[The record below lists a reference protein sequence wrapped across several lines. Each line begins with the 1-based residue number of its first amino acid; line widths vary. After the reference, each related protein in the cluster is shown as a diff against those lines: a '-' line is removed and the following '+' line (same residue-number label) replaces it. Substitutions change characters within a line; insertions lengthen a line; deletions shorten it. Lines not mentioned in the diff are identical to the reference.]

1 MLIDC
6 DACTARDVA
15 CEGCVMTFLLAPR
28 RDSAEWDDDERRALQ
43 ALADGGLIQLPRGFR
58 AA

>member
-6 DACTARDVA
+6 DTCTAQKAA
-15 CEGCVMTFLLAPR
+15 CEGCVMTFLLATP
-28 RDSAEWDDDERRALQ
+28 SGAPEWDDDERRALEV
-43 ALADGGLIQLPRGFR
+43 LAAGGLIRMPRGFE